1 MSTFAQPADVAPIVR
16 ALLKFGQAAKREG
29 RAGVELFCFSRAAA
43 LMPDNPA
50 VARKLA
56 QLEASKVADPQKAQP
71 GATHPPTMER
81 LKALQQE
88 LPAAME
94 LYDSS
99 GCKHIKHVLKRL
111 YYSR

>member
-56 QLEASKVADPQKAQP
+56 QLC
-71 GATHPPTMER
+71 
-81 LKALQQE
+81 L
-88 LPAAME
+88 
-94 LYDSS
+94 LYTSPSPRDS
-99 GCKHIKHVLKRL
+99 
-111 YYSR
+111 